1 MPRSRPFSIF
11 LLKEGRN
18 AANSLR
24 VGHGLVPAAA
34 DSLPEGSTLFILDT
48 HPTPPWWRAYFGIHE
63 NLLQVHKGA
72 LVFLPIEDACFAL
85 AFGQV
90 IHHLEE
96 TAFEYDFGLRV
107 TLNSLDPKKL
117 KSADM
122 LEPGAAR
129 RRRTQVPKSTELTYL
144 DFDAN
149 SDVIKSLTGKVKD
162 EYEEL
167 FKNATG
173 SVSLKVNLKLEPH
186 ELPGICE
193 TLLELYESD
202 DYKEA
207 FPNIQNI
214 VPVKDPL
221 EAAPLDAALLRSV
234 RENDG
239 RTTLTIPDIVDY
251 RDNTSCI
258 FFANGESS
266 NVFPD
271 ISIEHLYEFLEET
284 MDIATLSL
292 EQLKSFRMMLTDVD
306 GSPGPSFGIFRS
318 LIFETES
325 NDGQAIYHI
334 NEGSWYKVE
343 REYLDRLR
351 NYLDAKCE
359 DSDLCP
365 YNHDAAENGKAV
377 YSEENYNSAVPA
389 WSNNFICLDQTDIS
403 PAGSTAIE
411 PCDIY
416 TATADQTALGGSR
429 ARLYHIKISTRSS
442 QLSHLFNQGLNSI
455 ELIAAND
462 ASREK
467 MRKLVRDR
475 LNGNNEPNF
484 LSPIDNREFKVVFGI
499 ITHKDRGERSN
510 NLPLFSKISLM
521 RNMQR
526 LELMK
531 VPVALTF
538 IEDRSPKKSGHPKH
552 PQIEVEVHQTAD
564 GKVEVRPRPGQ
575 GADHM
580 RPIKGCP
587 RAIKEAAIGSRYR
600 LTVKSSD
607 DGELSSYHGWPFEL
621 VA

>member
-1 MPRSRPFSIF
+1 M
-11 LLKEGRN
+11 
-18 AANSLR
+18 
-24 VGHGLVPAAA
+24 
-34 DSLPEGSTLFILDT
+34 
-48 HPTPPWWRAYFGIHE
+48 
-63 NLLQVHKGA
+63 
-72 LVFLPIEDACFAL
+72 FLPIEGACFAL
-85 AFGQV
+85 TFGQV

-173 SVSLKVNLKLEPH
+173 SVSLKVNLKLEPD
-186 ELPGICE
+186 ELPNICG
-193 TLLELYESD
+193 TLLELYGKD
-202 DYKEA
+202 DYKAA

-221 EAAPLDAALLRSV
+221 EIAPLDAALLQSV

-251 RDNTSCI
+251 RDNTSCT

-284 MDIATLSL
+284 IDLATLSL
-292 EQLKSFRMMLTDVD
+292 EQLKTFRMMLTDVD

-325 NDGQAIYHI
+325 NDGQAIYHL

-343 REYLDRLR
+343 KEYLDRLQ

-365 YNHDAAENGKAV
+365 YNHDEVENGKAV

-403 PAGSTAIE
+403 PAGNTAIE

-416 TATADQTALGGSR
+416 TVSADQTAQSGFR
-429 ARLYHIKISTRSS
+429 ARFYHIKISTRSS
-442 QLSHLFNQGLNSI
+442 QLSHLFNQGVNSI
-455 ELIAAND
+455 ELITLNE
-462 ASREK
+462 SSLER
-467 MRKLVRDR
+467 MRQLVRTR
-475 LNGNNEPNF
+475 LNGNDEANF
-484 LSPIDNREFKVVFGI
+484 LSPLVTRDFKVVFGV
-499 ITHKDRGERSN
+499 ITHKDRADRSG

-521 RNMQR
+521 RNMHR
-526 LELMK
+526 LDLMR
-531 VPVALTF
+531 VPVALTY
-538 IEDRSPKKSGHPKH
+538 IEDRSPKKAGHPKH
-552 PQIEVEVHQTAD
+552 PQIEVEVHQAVG
-564 GKVEVRPRPGQ
+564 GKIEVRPRPGQ
-575 GADHM
+575 GADPA
-580 RPIKGCP
+580 RTIKGCP
-587 RAIKEAAIGSRYR
+587 RAVKEAAIGSRYR
-600 LTVKSSD
+600 LTVKTAN
-607 DGELSSYHGWPFEL
+607 DGEMTSHHSWPFEL